1 MAGAVHRSAL
11 ARIQQISP
19 RHLVIRTGRSSKGTG
34 HHCVGRFFAFSQ
46 EPYHSNELTSAPT
59 KHPYSFCA
67 PILTIGS
74 CLKVPGAVTIVM
86 DTLLDFTLKHCAQL
100 DAKDAAA
107 LLTPLSPGTQPTLDL
122 NAALQLLKPRSVNT
136 FPDLS
141 FNDPTLLLL
150 VNFLFIT
157 FTYFYYFRTPC

>member
-1 MAGAVHRSAL
+1 
-11 ARIQQISP
+11 
-19 RHLVIRTGRSSKGTG
+19 
-34 HHCVGRFFAFSQ
+34 
-46 EPYHSNELTSAPT
+46 
-59 KHPYSFCA
+59 
-67 PILTIGS
+67 
-74 CLKVPGAVTIVM
+74 M

-150 VNFLFIT
+150 VNFLSIT